1 MPLPIKEEI
10 PRCIC
15 ADHLHKKLRS
25 IGLDTDGY
33 EYSLE
38 NILKVRGFGL
48 PTKEDNMFGF
58 MVNFKYT
65 KLYLNYADA
74 LAHEILFLN
83 ELGILNRSSNGKSKH

>member
-15 ADHLHKKLRS
+15 TDVLHKKLRS
-25 IGLDTDGY
+25 IGFDTDGY

-48 PTKEDNMFGF
+48 PTKHEEMFAF
-58 MVNFKYT
+58 MVNFKYVR
-65 KLYLNYADA
+65 LYLNYADA
-74 LAHEILFLN
+74 LANEILLLH